1 MALFNSKKRQDPPA
15 LTPVEETPAAPA
27 PSPTHTPPAQVTQVS
42 SAPLGAGLRLV
53 SSADAP
59 AAEPVVAAP
68 VEPQEARGE
77 SLRGLP
83 LGTILFRQGLV
94 EQQVLEGALAAGM
107 ESGERLGEVLI
118 RRELVSEDDIARG
131 LAAQQGLAFLQAEDL
146 AVDAAV
152 ASLLSIDD
160 ARSLEAVVVRRDDN
174 GLLVIT
180 PDPSAR
186 QRERLEAQLGES
198 VVEAVVS
205 RGVFD
210 RTIEQLEFPE
220 PAIVVELPVAEAAV
234 ESFEQPVDE
243 ETFAVVEP
251 QHEVFDEPEI
261 PNPVDEAPEPA
272 RHEPEEEPMDQVWH
286 STDEVQD
293 GEPAPSAAP
302 EPTTAAEMWGE
313 PAAEP
318 APDFAQSDWNDN
330 GSTNGAVEHFAPEA
344 FAAAEHV
351 EEAAHVE
358 HVAPVAEFASE
369 QFADA
374 PQFDHVE
381 QFDHAEQSWS
391 AEPEAHVSTV
401 EVHIDDLVADHDAS
415 VGRIDDLLTRIH
427 EGATSYADLRAQLS
441 GLSESLRTTE
451 ETLADRERRLAELA
465 EEHESGQR
473 RIDELLA
480 QLSERDEA
488 LSGLSDRVEDLTGRL
503 GSAEERLDE
512 RERRL
517 AELDNSLAERA
528 RVVEELSVQVEKRDN
543 ALSAF
548 EQKLNAIAAQ
558 FVDSTS

>member
-1 MALFNSKKRQDPPA
+1 MALFNSKKRQDSPT
-15 LTPVEETPAAPA
+15 LTPVDEAPPAPA
-27 PSPTHTPPAQVTQVS
+27 TLPIVTQSTQPAQPTQLS
-42 SAPLGAGLRLV
+42 SGPLGAGLRLV
-53 SSADAP
+53 SSPDPAAAAP
-59 AAEPVVAAP
+59 APPAP
-68 VEPQEARGE
+68 VEPQESRGD

-131 LAAQQGLAFLQAEDL
+131 LAAQQGLAFLQGDDL
-146 AVDAAV
+146 TIDADV
-152 ASLLSIDD
+152 AGLLSVHD

-210 RTIEQLEFPE
+210 RTLERLASPE
-220 PAIVVELPVAEAAV
+220 PAVVVELPVAEAAV
-234 ESFEQPVDE
+234 ETFEQPIDE
-243 ETFAVVEP
+243 ETFDVVEP
-251 QHEVFDEPEI
+251 HYEATDEPEI
-261 PNPVDEAPEPA
+261 TNPVDEAPEPA

-286 STDEVQD
+286 STDAVQD
-293 GEPAPSAAP
+293 GETAPEAVT
-302 EPTTAAEMWGE
+302 EPTTAAEMWGQ
-313 PAAEP
+313 PAVEP
-318 APDFAQSDWNDN
+318 APEHTEGDWSDN
-330 GSTNGAVEHFAPEA
+330 GSTNGAVEHFEQEA
-344 FAAAEHV
+344 FEPAQV
-351 EEAAHVE
+351 EEVAHVE
-358 HVAPVAEFASE
+358 HVEEFAHVDES
-369 QFADA
+369 
-374 PQFDHVE
+374 DHTE

-391 AEPEAHVSTV
+391 AAPEAHVANADV
-401 EVHIDDLVADHDAS
+401 DIDDLVADHDAS

-427 EGATSYADLRAQLS
+427 EGASSYADLRAQLG

-473 RIDELLA
+473 RIDELLG
-480 QLSERDEA
+480 QLRERDEA
-488 LSGLSDRVEDLTGRL
+488 LTGLSDRVEDLTGRL

-528 RVVEELSVQVEKRDN
+528 RIVDELSVQLEKRDG

-558 FVDSTS
+558 FVTDSNS